1 MYVQNALKMHNAYS
15 SPQLVKNHIVQG
27 LVFGPDL
34 EDDLVGT
41 TIGDTK
47 LRSNIYYSEN
57 EHWKEVVVSGGAS
70 SDVSL
75 LSLRADVCSGCSTI

>member
-57 EHWKEVVVSGGAS
+57 EHWKEVVVSQTF
-70 SDVSL
+70 
-75 LSLRADVCSGCSTI
+75 LSFRCVPMFVQAPRPSRP